1 MNMYDTT
8 EKFNADC
15 SSTRCQKRNKLLKR
29 RN

>member
-15 SSTRCQKRNKLLKR
+15 SSTRCQKQKKY
-29 RN
+29 